1 MQNQGEPFKVIS
13 HHFIGG
19 VYCKE
24 IEIPENHIVTSHK
37 HVFDHM
43 SVLTSGC
50 VIVDTGKEETETY
63 FCPAIIE
70 IKAGVNHSVTAVNGP
85 AHWLCIHATGETDIE
100 KIDESL
106 IENAAQSINKI
117 VSTKLPSMVKADF
130 TIDVHQLVNEIHE
143 NPDLWNQHTLRTKD
157 YGSPHREV
165 SDIWLRYNSQKNFDP
180 LNPENFSDK
189 HTSVWYPAVVKLPA
203 FEKVFNDLLDQLYQR
218 RIGIE
223 LGGVLITKIP
233 PGKQV
238 YPHSDAGRWHSE
250 HYDTKVLILL
260 ESAPG
265 QTFNYANESY
275 EGVAGEVFFFNNAPE
290 HWVINNSDV
299 DRVSLILATK
309 RKP

>member
-50 VIVDTGKEETETY
+50 VIVDTGEEKTETY
-63 FCPAIIE
+63 FGPAIIE
-70 IKAGVNHSVTAVNGP
+70 IKAGINHSVTAVNGP
-85 AHWLCIHATGETDIE
+85 AHWLCIHATDETDVE

-106 IENAAQSINKI
+106 IEQPPN
-117 VSTKLPSMVKADF
+117 MVKADF
-130 TIDVHQLVNEIHE
+130 TIDVQKLVNEINE

-165 SDIWLRYNSQKNFDP
+165 SDIWLRYNSPNNFDP
-180 LNPENFSDK
+180 FNPEQFSDK
-189 HTSVWYPAVVKLPA
+189 HTSVWYPAVAKLPA
-203 FEKVFNDLLDQLYQR
+203 FEKVLDDLLDKLEQR

-233 PGKQV
+233 PGKRV
-238 YPHSDAGRWHSE
+238 FPHSDAGKWHADY
-250 HYDTKVLILL
+250 YDTKVLILL

-265 QTFNYANESY
+265 QTFNYANESH
-275 EGVAGEVFFFNNAPE
+275 EGIAGEVFFFNNAPE

-299 DRVSLILATK
+299 DRISLILATK

>member
-50 VIVDTGKEETETY
+50 VIVDIGEEETETY
-63 FCPAIIE
+63 FGPAIIE

-85 AHWLCIHATGETDIE
+85 AHWLCIHATDETDAE
-100 KIDESL
+100 KIDETL
-106 IENAAQSINKI
+106 VED
-117 VSTKLPSMVKADF
+117 LPNMVKADF
-130 TIDVHQLVNEIHE
+130 TIDVHQLVNEINE

-165 SDIWLRYNSQKNFDP
+165 SDIWLRYNSPKNFDP
-180 LNPENFSDK
+180 FNPEQFSDK

-203 FEKVFNDLLDQLYQR
+203 FEKVLDDLLDQLEQR

-233 PGKQV
+233 PGKRV
-238 YPHSDAGRWHSE
+238 YPHSDAGKWHAD

-265 QTFNYANESY
+265 QTFNYANESH

-299 DRVSLILATK
+299 DRISLILATK